1 MRNTINFLWQDD
13 QRKKGGKNDML
24 PLWKAFPNA
33 QCASIL
39 YVNQTSKQENE
50 INF

>member
-1 MRNTINFLWQDD
+1 MKNIINFLWQDN
-13 QRKKGGKNDML
+13 QRKKGEKNYML
-24 PLWKAFPNA
+24 PLWKAFPKV

-50 INF
+50 INL